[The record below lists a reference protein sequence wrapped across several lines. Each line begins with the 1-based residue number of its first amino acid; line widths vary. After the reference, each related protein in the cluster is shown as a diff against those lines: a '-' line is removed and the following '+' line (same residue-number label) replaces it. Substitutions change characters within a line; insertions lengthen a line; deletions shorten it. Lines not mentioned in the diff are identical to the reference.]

1 MIFGYEKLQENGEP
15 IENFKTQ
22 PLVHLE
28 KQNVNKLDIK
38 GDEKKQHMCTGI
50 ARYYIKVAHL
60 FAAINKTVNPM
71 ISWKNAQGKQ
81 LTPVMNKS
89 DVPKGVRTTL
99 SKLNFCT
106 QRIAAI
112 KPLHNTDN
120 NIF

>member
-22 PLVHLE
+22 PLFHLE
-28 KQNVNKLDIK
+28 KKNVNKLDVK
-38 GDEKKQHMCTGI
+38 GDEKKHHMCTGI

-89 DVPKGVRTTL
+89 DIPKGVRSTL
-99 SKLNFCT
+99 SKLNFLLSF
-106 QRIAAI
+106 IYLS
-112 KPLHNTDN
+112 KSFNFN
-120 NIF
+120 SY